1 MFAAKKW
8 IPVDKLVDY
17 RALAKEAGQ
26 TLVLTNGCFDLLH
39 AGHIYALEQAAR
51 YGDVL
56 WVGINSDASIKRLK
70 GAKRPIY
77 PQDERL
83 YMLNALECV
92 QGVFIFDGNDLAQEM
107 QLIKPEVYV
116 KSGDYSLEKLNP
128 KERFVLEA
136 CHTKIV
142 FTSFLPGKSTT
153 QTLEA
158 LSQENYK

>member
-1 MFAAKKW
+1 MFAAKKS
-8 IPVDKLVDY
+8 IPIDKLADSRV
-17 RALAKEAGQ
+17 ALKESGK

-56 WVGINSDASIKRLK
+56 WVGINSDASVKRLK

-77 PQDERL
+77 PQEERL
-83 YMLNALECV
+83 YLLNALECV
-92 QGVFIFDGNDLAQEM
+92 QGIFIFDGSDLSQEM
-107 QLIKPEVYV
+107 QLIKPDVYV

-128 KERFVLEA
+128 KERSILES
-136 CHTKIV
+136 CSTRIV
-142 FTSFLPGKSTT
+142 FTPFLSGKSTT
-153 QTLEA
+153 HTVEV